1 MLIRI
6 SLVIAILA
14 AIGAA
19 VINFVQVKK
28 NLDTVITQRN
38 EWHDKWTK
46 TDQELTT
53 TKNNLDKTTKELA
66 STKSALGD
74 MTQARDAA
82 VAEAAAATKKADDLT
97 AKLTKTTEERDT
109 ARQELAAYQNTGY
122 TPQQIITFGNQ
133 IKQTQL
139 ALDVAVEEKRILTAN
154 LNKTKAELDRILHPE
169 KHVLLPAGLKG
180 SIVVTDPK
188 WEFVV
193 LNVGG
198 DQGVLEH
205 GELLV
210 SRGGVL
216 VGKVIVRSVQKDRC
230 IANVMPGWKFADIM
244 EGDQVIAA
252 YPET

>member
-6 SLVIAILA
+6 SLIVAILA

-28 NLDTVITQRN
+28 NLETVIAQRQ
-38 EWHDKWTK
+38 EWHEKWTK
-46 TDQELTT
+46 TDGELTS
-53 TKNNLDKTTKELA
+53 TKATLKKTEGELA
-66 STKSALGD
+66 STKTALGE

-82 VAEAAAATKKADDLT
+82 VAEAAAATKKAEDLT

-122 TPQQIITFGNQ
+122 NPQQIIAFGNE
-133 IKQTQL
+133 IKQTRL
-139 ALDVAVEEKRILTAN
+139 ALDVATEEKKILTAN
-154 LNKTKAELDRILHPE
+154 LNKTRSELDRILHPE

-193 LNVGG
+193 LNVGEE
-198 DQGVLEH
+198 QGVLEG

-230 IANVMPGWKFADIM
+230 IANVMPNWKFADMM

>member
-6 SLVIAILA
+6 SLIIAILA

-19 VINFVQVKK
+19 VLNFVTVKK
-28 NLDTVITQRN
+28 NLETVISQRQ
-38 EWHDKWTK
+38 EWRDKWTK
-46 TDQELTT
+46 TDAELTT
-53 TKNNLDKTTKELA
+53 TKNTLDKTTKELA
-66 STKSALGD
+66 TTKTQLGE
-74 MTQARDAA
+74 MTAARDAA
-82 VAEAAAATKKADDLT
+82 VKEAEEATKKAEDLT
-97 AKLTKTTEERDT
+97 GKLAKTTEERDT
-109 ARQELAAYQNTGY
+109 ARQDLAAYQNTGY
-122 TPQQIITFGNQ
+122 NPQQIITFGNQ

-139 ALDVAVEEKRILTAN
+139 ALDVAIEEKKILTAN

-193 LNVGG
+193 LNVGEE
-198 DQGVLEH
+198 QGVLEH

-230 IANVMPGWKFADIM
+230 IANVMPGWKFADMM